1 MSITQENLKE
11 LIGEQ
16 EVSEDTLLKIKIM
29 VENSINEKVE
39 AAVEETKKTVAEE
52 LQPKIDALT
61 EQVATLETTHAE
73 ELAKISESAN
83 AYAEYVVSE
92 MTSKI
97 DTYAEYVVERFIEDN
112 KTALIEAEEYARM
125 KETFSKIK
133 AVFEEQYFDLVP
145 TDRTSELE
153 EQVAKVKGEYDSL
166 FTELTEAKK
175 ENDEMRHAIVFESLT
190 RDLAETQKEKVKT
203 LIENVSFDSIGEF
216 KKGVELMV
224 KQVTESKASDTAAN
238 VVKPLTEESKDV
250 GAEVKASPDGAMARY
265 LKVL

>member
-39 AAVEETKKTVAEE
+39 AAIEETKTSVTEE
-52 LQPKIDALT
+52 LQPMIDSLT
-61 EQVATLETTHAE
+61 EQVAAMETSHAE
-73 ELAKISESAN
+73 ELASISESAN
-83 AYAEYVVSE
+83 AYAEYVVQE
-92 MTSKI
+92 MTAKI
-97 DTYAEYVVERFIEDN
+97 DTYAEYVVEKFIADN
-112 KTALIEAEEYARM
+112 KAALVEADEYARM

-153 EQVAKVKGEYDSL
+153 QEIAAVKEDYESV
-166 FTELTEAKK
+166 FAELQTANEDL
-175 ENDEMRHAIVFESLT
+175 DEMRHAIVFESLT
-190 RDLAETQKEKVKT
+190 RGLAETQKEKVKA
-203 LIENVSFDSIGEF
+203 LVENVSFDSIGEF

-224 KQVTESKASDTAAN
+224 NQVTESKTADSSDE
-238 VVKPLTEESKDV
+238 VKTPLSEESKFV
-250 GAEVKASPDGAMARY
+250 SAEVKASPAGDMARY